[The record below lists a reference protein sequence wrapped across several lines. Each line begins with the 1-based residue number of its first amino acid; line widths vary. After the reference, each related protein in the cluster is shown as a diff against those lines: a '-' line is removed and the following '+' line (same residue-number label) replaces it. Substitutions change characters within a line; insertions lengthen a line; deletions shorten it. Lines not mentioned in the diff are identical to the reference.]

1 MMQPSEEIKSKLDIV
16 EVIREYI
23 QLKPAGINFRANCP
37 FHHEKTP
44 SFVVS
49 PEKQIWHCFGCSK
62 GGDVLSFVM
71 EMEGLSFVE
80 TLRSLAPKA
89 GVTLTRQNPE
99 IASQRN
105 RLLDII
111 EISKN
116 YYHRVLLES
125 SDAESA
131 RQYLRERGLTDET
144 ISDWQIGF
152 SPSSWDD
159 LINLLKKRGY
169 NDNEIFLSGMSVKKE
184 GTGRFYNRFRGRI
197 MFPINDINGNAVA
210 FTARV
215 SPENEETEK
224 MGKYVNSPQTMIYD
238 KSGIL
243 FGLDKAKQEIK
254 KQDLAILME
263 GQMDVITAHQNGYK
277 NVVASS
283 GTALTENQIIILKRY
298 SNNISLSFDMDKA
311 GEMAADRGIKEAMR
325 ADVNTKIIELPHGK
339 DPDECIRKSG
349 TDWET
354 AVKNAKPVMQYYFD
368 KTFTDLD
375 LELVEN
381 KREAVRKLLP
391 TIAKIGNEIEKD
403 FWLNKLS
410 QTLDVREDIL
420 RETMQ
425 KINPAVDKNALRSEA
440 EIEIANPK
448 EKKLR
453 EEMLSELFITLIV
466 KFPSNIDYAIGR
478 IEAGHIIGEDN
489 RRLYKDLVL
498 YYNNLIDT
506 WTQEGGN
513 INPPQISY
521 EALKHWLNASADNN
535 NQKVT
540 AINAGE
546 NRPQEQFINSP
557 SAQLLDKLALLG
569 DKDYFE
575 LENDQAKSEII
586 KIIIH
591 LKKHYLKNRKKEI
604 QSLIAQAEANK
615 EEDAIQQ
622 LLEEFKVLTDEMNEI
637 ER

>member
-1 MMQPSEEIKSKLDIV
+1 MLQPSEEIKSKLDIV

-37 FHHEKTP
+37 FHHEKSP
-44 SFVVS
+44 SFIVS

-62 GGDVLSFVM
+62 GGDVFSFVM

-80 TLRSLAPKA
+80 ALRSLAPKA

-99 IASQRN
+99 LTSQRN

-111 EISKN
+111 DISKN
-116 YYHRVLLES
+116 YYHRIMLDSASAAPAREYLLG
-125 SDAESA
+125 
-131 RQYLRERGLTDET
+131 RGLTDET
-144 ISDWQIGF
+144 IGDWQIGF

-159 LINLLKKRGY
+159 LINLLKKKGY
-169 NDNEIFLSGMSVKKE
+169 QDNEIFLAGMSVKKE
-184 GTGRFYNRFRGRI
+184 GTSRFYNRFRGRI
-197 MFPINDINGNAVA
+197 MFPINDISGNAVG

-224 MGKYVNSPQTMIYD
+224 MGKYINSPQTMIYD

-254 KQDLAILME
+254 KRDLAILVE
-263 GQMDVITAHQNGYK
+263 GQMDVITAHQNGWK

-283 GTALTENQIIILKRY
+283 GTALTGNQIIILKRY
-298 SNNISLSFDMDKA
+298 SNNISLAFDMDKA

-325 ADVNTKIIELPHGK
+325 ADLNTKIIEVPHGK
-339 DPDECIRKSG
+339 DPDECIRNNK
-349 TDWET
+349 TAWET

-368 KTFTDLD
+368 KTFSDLD
-375 LELVEN
+375 LEQVEN

-410 QTLDVREDIL
+410 QILNVREDVM
-420 RETMQ
+420 RETLS
-425 KINPAVDKNALRSEA
+425 KLTAAPETKAP
-440 EIEIANPK
+440 IEK
-448 EKKLR
+448 R
-453 EEMLSELFITLIV
+453 EEAGESQKERKYREELLSELFITLII
-466 KFPSNIDYAIGR
+466 KFPSLIDYVVGR
-478 IEAGHIIGEDN
+478 IDADHIIGEGN
-489 RRLYKDLVL
+489 RSLYKDLVL

-521 EALKHWLNASADNN
+521 EALKQWLNASADNYN
-535 NQKVT
+535 EEVT
-540 AINAGE
+540 AINAGQS
-546 NRPQEQFINSP
+546 RPDNQFNSP
-557 SAQLLDKLALLG
+557 SSVQLLDKLALLG
-569 DKDYFE
+569 DKDFFE
-575 LENDQAKSEII
+575 LENEQAKNEII

-591 LKKHYLKNRKKEI
+591 LKKHFLNNRKKEI
-604 QSLIAQAEANK
+604 QNLIAQAEASKDENSV
-615 EEDAIQQ
+615 ER
-622 LLEEFKVLTDEMNEI
+622 LLEEFKSLTDEINEI